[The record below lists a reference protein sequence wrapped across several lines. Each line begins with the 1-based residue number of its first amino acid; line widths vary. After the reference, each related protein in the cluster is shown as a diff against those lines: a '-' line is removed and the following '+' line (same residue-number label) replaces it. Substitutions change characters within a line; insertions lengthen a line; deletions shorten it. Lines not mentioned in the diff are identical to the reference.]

1 MFSFGE
7 SPDEVV
13 EVLNI
18 VPLQGPVG
26 IVAPSCEAA
35 ISLAAKEIN
44 SGTGILGRQVRVTTI
59 DGGRS
64 PAEVADE
71 VSALLATGMVD
82 AITGW
87 HISAV
92 RQAVARVTGGRVPYL
107 FANVYEELPDEPA
120 EVVMIGEAPSG
131 HILPAMRW
139 LSREFGT
146 RRWAIIGND
155 YIWPVATGRD
165 VRAAY
170 RDAVHY
176 ERYVPLGTRD
186 FGSILTDPRLDG
198 VDGVVMLLVGM
209 DAVRFNQQFTAMGR
223 AGKQLRVSPVVD
235 EQLLLAAGP
244 GANTDLYVASSLF
257 PDVSADPDRL
267 ARYHHMHGRFAP
279 KLTYFG
285 NTAYE
290 ALHTLRAMAHAVGSL
305 EVPRLRA
312 ALEDGV
318 VLETPSGARMYRDN
332 HVVRPPSLIARA
344 EGVDLR
350 ILDTLY

>member
-44 SGTGILGRQVRVTTI
+44 SGTGILGREVRVTTI
-59 DGGRS
+59 DGGRR
-64 PAEVADE
+64 PAEVAEE
-71 VSALLATGMVD
+71 VSALLATGMID

-107 FANVYEELPDEPA
+107 FANVYEELPNEPA

-139 LSREFGT
+139 LAREFGT
-146 RRWAIIGND
+146 RRWAIVGND

-170 RDAVHY
+170 RRSIVY

-186 FGSILTDPRLDG
+186 FGDILADPGFDRADG
-198 VDGVVMLLVGM
+198 IVMLLVGM
-209 DAVRFNQQFTAMGR
+209 DAVRFNQQFTRTGR
-223 AGKQLRVSPVVD
+223 AADQLRVSPVID

-244 GANTDLYVASSLF
+244 AAHANLYVASSLF
-257 PDVSADPDRL
+257 PDTSADPDRPD
-267 ARYHHMHGRFAP
+267 RYHRMHGRFAP

-312 ALEDGV
+312 ALDEGLL
-318 VLETPSGARMYRDN
+318 LETPSGGRMYRDN

-344 EGVDLR
+344 DGVDLR

>member
-1 MFSFGE
+1 MFSFSE

-35 ISLAAKEIN
+35 ISLAAEEIN
-44 SGTGILGRQVRVTTI
+44 NDRGILGREVRVTTV
-59 DGGRS
+59 DGGRT
-64 PAEVADE
+64 PNEVADE
-71 VSALLATGMVD
+71 VAALLATGMID

-92 RQAVARVTGGRVPYL
+92 RQAVARVTAGRVPYL
-107 FANVYEELPDEPA
+107 FANVYEELPNEPA
-120 EVVMIGEAPSG
+120 EVVMIGEAPNG

-139 LSREFGT
+139 LAREFGA

-165 VRAAY
+165 IRAAY
-170 RDAVHY
+170 RESIVY

-186 FGSILTDPRLDG
+186 FRAVVTDPRLEAADA
-198 VDGVVMLLVGM
+198 VVMLLVGM
-209 DAVRFNQQFTAMGR
+209 DAVRFNQQFSAYGR
-223 AGKQLRVSPVVD
+223 AAGQVRVSPVID
-235 EQLLLAAGP
+235 EQMLLAAGP
-244 GANTDLYVASSLF
+244 GANAGLYVASSMF
-257 PDVSADPDRL
+257 PDVGSDPDRL
-267 ARYHHMHGRFAP
+267 ERYHRMHGRFAP

-290 ALHTLRAMAHAVGSL
+290 ALHTLRAMATSVGSL

-312 ALEDGV
+312 ALDAGLT
-318 VLETPSGARMYRDN
+318 LETPSGARTYRDN

-344 EGVDLR
+344 DGVDLR
-350 ILDTLY
+350 ILDSLY